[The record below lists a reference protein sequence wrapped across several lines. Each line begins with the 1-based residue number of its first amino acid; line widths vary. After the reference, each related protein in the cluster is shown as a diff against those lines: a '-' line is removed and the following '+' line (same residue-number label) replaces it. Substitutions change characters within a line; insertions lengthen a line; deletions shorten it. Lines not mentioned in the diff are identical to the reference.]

1 MSANHPYLIYN
12 ASAGS
17 GKTYTLVK
25 AYLTILLQA
34 SGTLAFK
41 NILAITFTNKAAGE
55 MKTRIIDALKH
66 FSSEDI
72 VSQSNPMF
80 EELCRDLN
88 LSAEDLTAKSN
99 RILDAIMHNY
109 AAFDISTIDGF
120 THKIIRTFAHDLKLP
135 LNFEVA
141 LDVETLLNEAV
152 DRLISKAGTDK
163 RLTKTLVDFAIE
175 KADDDKSWDVA
186 RDFYAISKLLVN
198 ENDRPFIENLQDKTL
213 DDFKALKTT
222 LRQEIKKTE
231 QLSID
236 SATHALGFIADNGLV
251 FENFS
256 RGSIPNYF
264 KKVSDGDFNQNVDS
278 VKWPTELV
286 EGSTIYPKSKTDA
299 DTAATIESIQ
309 PQLAEFFITTKTAV
323 LNFKL
328 LKAIYRNLTPLSVLS
343 AINTEL
349 QLIKEEQNVMLISE
363 FNGLISQE
371 IKNQPTPFI
380 YERIGEKF
388 KHYFIDEFQ
397 DTSELQWQNLTPLLD
412 NAIASQPGSIM
423 LVGDAKQAIYRW
435 RGGKAEQFINLYN
448 KTENAFHLEPEII
461 PLESNFRSFQE
472 IINFNNG
479 FFDYLSDTI
488 FSHPDHSGLYQ
499 TAKQLTRKEES
510 GYVQLEFLDLND
522 VDDKALAYSEEVY
535 NTIKSCLE
543 NGYQEADICVLVR
556 KKKEGI
562 AIANYL
568 SEQGLNIMSS
578 ETLLLN
584 SSQNVQFVNNILRL
598 LLQPENQ
605 ETKAEILLHITHL
618 CQIEDKHS
626 FLKAHIQFDVSALFK
641 QLESLGFFIDYN
653 ELIQL
658 SFYDLVETII
668 RQFKLVS
675 HSDAF
680 IQYYMDVVLEFSE
693 KQLADIGSFLH
704 YFDSKNEKLS
714 IVTPE
719 GYQAIQIMTVH
730 KSKGLEFP
738 VVIFPF
744 ADLDIYREIT
754 PQEWFPI
761 NPETFNGFSHTL
773 LNYSKAFEN
782 YGDAGKEIFDRH
794 QSELELDNINILY
807 VALTRPVEQLYVIS
821 KLDINAKGDVNQKS
835 YAGFLISYLQ
845 QIGKWENNQ
854 MLYQFG
860 NQIKESKTKAKELS
874 TIIRNSFISTPKE
887 AHNIKIITRSASL
900 WDTIQEK
907 AIEKG
912 NLIHDIM
919 AEIKTEADVD
929 YVLKSFLENG
939 TINQAQEPILKETV
953 LQIINH
959 PKLSPFYTD
968 ENITVYNE
976 RDIISNDGSI
986 LRPDRLVIRNNKDA
1000 VIIDYKAGKEMPTHI
1015 QQLESYESILK
1026 VMNFEVTKKILIY
1039 INDGI
1044 AIKEF

>member
-1 MSANHPYLIYN
+1 MLANHPYLIYN

-25 AYLTILLQA
+25 AYLTILLKA
-34 SGTLAFK
+34 SGTLTFK

-55 MKTRIIDALKH
+55 MKTRIIDALKD

-72 VSQSNPMF
+72 LTQSNPMF
-80 EELCRDLN
+80 EDLCLELDMSATDL
-88 LSAEDLTAKSN
+88 SSKSH

-120 THKIIRTFAHDLKLP
+120 THKLIRTFAHDLKLP

-175 KADDDKSWDVA
+175 KADDDKSWDVS
-186 RDFYAISKLLVN
+186 RDFYAISKLLIT
-198 ENDRPFIENLQDKTL
+198 ENDRPYIEELQDKTL
-213 DDFKALKTT
+213 DDFKALKST
-222 LRQEIKKTE
+222 LRDEITKTE

-236 SATHALGFIADNGLV
+236 SATQALCFISENGLE
-251 FENFS
+251 FENFT
-256 RGSIPNYF
+256 RASIPNYF
-264 KKVSDGDFNQNVDS
+264 KKVSEADFSQNIDT
-278 VKWPTELV
+278 VKWPTELI
-286 EGSTIYPKSKTDA
+286 EGNTIYPKSKTDA
-299 DTAATIESIQ
+299 EIASTIESIQ

-343 AINTEL
+343 VVNTEL

-412 NAIASQPGSIM
+412 NAIASQPGSMM

-448 KTENAFHLEPEII
+448 KTENPFHLEPEII
-461 PLESNFRSFQE
+461 SLDSNYRSFQE

-479 FFDYLSDTI
+479 FFSYLSATI
-488 FSHPDHSGLYQ
+488 FSHSDHSSLYLN
-499 TAKQLTRKEES
+499 AKQNLKKEAS

-522 VDDKALAYSEEVY
+522 VDDKAIAYSEEVY

-543 NGYQEADICVLVR
+543 NGFQEADICVLVR
-556 KKKEGI
+556 KKKEGV

-605 ETKAEILLHITHL
+605 EIKAEILLHIAHL

-626 FLKAHIQFDVSALFK
+626 FLKPRVNLSINELFK
-641 QLESLGFFIDYN
+641 NLESLDYFIDYT
-653 ELIQL
+653 ELVQL

-668 RQFKLVS
+668 RQFKLIQ

-704 YFDSKNEKLS
+704 YFDSKSEKLS

-744 ADLDIYREIT
+744 ADLDIYREVS

-782 YGDAGKEIFDRH
+782 YGEAGLEIFNKH
-794 QSELELDNINILY
+794 QAELELDNINILY
-807 VALTRPVEQLYVIS
+807 VALTRPVEQLYIIS
-821 KLDINAKGDVNQKS
+821 KLDITSKGVVSEKS
-835 YAGFLISYLQ
+835 YAGFLINYLQ
-845 QIGKWENNQ
+845 HTGTWQDQ
-854 MLYQFG
+854 QLVYHFG
-860 NQIKESKTKAKELS
+860 DKTKQSETKTNKTTS
-874 TIIRNSFISTPKE
+874 IIRNSFISTPKE
-887 AHNIKIITRSASL
+887 SHNIKIITRSASL
-900 WDTIQEK
+900 WDTVQEK

-919 AEIKTEADVD
+919 AEIKSEADVNH
-929 YVLKSFLENG
+929 VIQSFLEG
-939 TINQAQEPILKETV
+939 GIINKIQEPILKKTV
-953 LQIINH
+953 LQIIQH
-959 PKLSPFYTD
+959 PKLQPYFQ
-968 ENITVYNE
+968 EEHITVYNE

-986 LRPDRLVIRNNKDA
+986 LRPDRLVLMHKKDA
-1000 VIIDYKAGKEMPTHI
+1000 VIIDYKSGQELPKHL
-1015 QQLESYESILK
+1015 QQLESYEAILK
-1026 VMNFEVTKKILIY
+1026 VMNFQVIKKILIY

>member
-1 MSANHPYLIYN
+1 MLVNHPYLIYN

-25 AYLTILLQA
+25 AYLTILLKA
-34 SGTLAFK
+34 SSTLAFK

-55 MKTRIIDALKH
+55 MKTRIIDALKD
-66 FSSEDI
+66 FSSEEI
-72 VSQSNPMF
+72 QNPSNPMF
-80 EELCRDLN
+80 VDLCSDLE
-88 LSAEDLTAKSN
+88 LSADDLKTKSKQV
-99 RILDAIMHNY
+99 LDAILHNY

-120 THKIIRTFAHDLKLP
+120 THRIIRTFAHDLKLP

-175 KADDDKSWDVA
+175 KADDDKSWDVS
-186 RDFYAISKLLVN
+186 RDFYAIAKLLVN

-213 DDFKALKTT
+213 DDFKALKNT
-222 LRQEIKKTE
+222 LREEIKKTE
-231 QLSID
+231 QLSMD
-236 SATHALGFIADNGLV
+236 SATHALDFITDNGLA

-256 RGSIPNYF
+256 RASIPNYF
-264 KKVSDGDFNQNVDS
+264 KKVSDGDFSQNIDS
-278 VKWPTELV
+278 AKWPTELV

-299 DTAATIESIQ
+299 NTAATIESIQ

-328 LKAIYRNLTPLSVLS
+328 LKAIYKNLTPLSVLS

-349 QLIKEEQNVMLISE
+349 QLIKEEQNLMLISE

-423 LVGDAKQAIYRW
+423 IVGDAKQAIYRW

-448 KTENAFHLEPEII
+448 KTENPFHLEPEII

-479 FFDYLSDTI
+479 FFNYLSNSI
-488 FSHPDHSGLYQ
+488 FSHPDYSGLYQ
-499 TAKQLTRKEES
+499 ASKQTIRKEYS
-510 GYVQLEFLDLND
+510 GYVQLDFIDLNG
-522 VDDKALAYSEEVY
+522 VEDKALTYSEEVY

-543 NGYQEADICVLVR
+543 NGYHEADICVLVR

-568 SEQGLNIMSS
+568 SEQGLSIMSS

-584 SSQNVQFVNNILRL
+584 SSQNVQFINNILRFI
-598 LLQPENQ
+598 LQPENQ
-605 ETKAEILLHITHL
+605 EIKADILLHIAHL
-618 CQIEDKHS
+618 CAIEDKHS
-626 FLKAHIQFDVSALFK
+626 FLKAHISFSISDLFK
-641 QLESLGFFIDYN
+641 ELENLGFYINYN

-668 RQFKLVS
+668 RQFKLVH

-704 YFDSKNEKLS
+704 YFDSKNDKLS

-744 ADLDIYREIT
+744 ADLDIYREVT

-761 NPETFNGFSHTL
+761 NPETFNGFRYTL
-773 LNYSKAFEN
+773 LNYSKTFEN
-782 YGDAGKEIFDRH
+782 YGQAGKEIFNRH
-794 QSELELDNINILY
+794 QAELELDNINILY
-807 VALTRPVEQLYVIS
+807 VALTRPIEQLYVIS
-821 KLDINAKGDVNQKS
+821 KLDIGAKGNVNQKS
-835 YAGFLISYLQ
+835 YAGFLINYLQ
-845 QIGKWENNQ
+845 KIGKWENKQ
-854 MLYQFG
+854 LRYHFG
-860 NQIKESKTKAKELS
+860 NILKEGKTKPKETT
-874 TIIRNSFISTPKE
+874 TIINNRFISTPKE
-887 AHNIKIITRSASL
+887 AHNIKVVTRSASL

-919 AEIKTEADVD
+919 SEIITETDVE
-929 YVLKSFLENG
+929 YVLQSFLENG
-939 TINQAQEPILKETV
+939 TINNLQAPILKKTV

-959 PKLSPFYTD
+959 PKLLPYYTD

-986 LRPDRLVIRNNKDA
+986 LRPDRLVIQNNKEA
-1000 VIIDYKAGKEMPTHI
+1000 VIIDYKSGKEKPKHI
-1015 QQLESYESILK
+1015 DQLESYESVLK
-1026 VMNFEVTKKILIY
+1026 IMNLNVTKKILIY
-1039 INDGI
+1039 INDSI

>member
-25 AYLTILLQA
+25 AYLTILLKA
-34 SGTLAFK
+34 SGTMAFK

-55 MKTRIIDALKH
+55 MKTRIIDALKD
-66 FSSEDI
+66 FSSEEI
-72 VSQSNPMF
+72 LITSNPMF
-80 EELCRDLN
+80 KELCQDLE
-88 LSAEDLTAKSN
+88 LSPTDLSEKSN

-120 THKIIRTFAHDLKLP
+120 THKLIRTFAHDLKLP

-152 DRLISKAGTDK
+152 DRLISKAGTDE

-175 KADDDKSWDVA
+175 KADDDKSWDVS
-186 RDFYAISKLLVN
+186 RDFYAIAKLLVN
-198 ENDRPFIENLQDKTL
+198 ENDRPYIEELQDKTL

-222 LRQEIKKTE
+222 IRQEIKTTK

-236 SATHALGFIADNGLV
+236 SATNALGFISDSGLE
-251 FENFS
+251 FENFT
-256 RGSIPNYF
+256 RASIPNYF
-264 KKVSDGDFNQNVDS
+264 KKVSEDDFSQNLDA
-278 VKWPTELV
+278 VKWPADLID
-286 EGSTIYPKSKTDA
+286 GNTIYPKSKTDA
-299 DTAATIESIQ
+299 ETASTIENIQ
-309 PQLAEFFITTKTAV
+309 PQLVEFFIATKTAV

-328 LKAIYRNLTPLSVLS
+328 LKAIYKNLTPLSVLS

-412 NAIASQPGSIM
+412 NAIASQPGSMM

-448 KTENAFHLEPEII
+448 KTENPFHLEPEII
-461 PLESNFRSFQE
+461 PLESNYRSFQE
-472 IINFNNG
+472 IIHFNNG
-479 FFDYLSDTI
+479 FFNYLSKTI
-488 FSHPDHSGLYQ
+488 FSHSDHSGLYKS
-499 TAKQLTRKEES
+499 AKQFIKKEES

-535 NTIKSCLE
+535 NTIQSCLQ

-556 KKKEGI
+556 KKKEGV

-605 ETKAEILLHITHL
+605 EIKAEILLHIAHL

-626 FLKAHIQFDVSALFK
+626 FLKPRINLSIGDLFK
-641 QLESLGFFIDYN
+641 KFESLDYFINYT
-653 ELIQL
+653 ELVQL

-668 RQFKLVS
+668 RQFKLVK

-704 YFDSKNEKLS
+704 YFDSKNESLS

-744 ADLDIYREIT
+744 ADLDIYREMN

-782 YGDAGKEIFDRH
+782 YGEAGKEIFDRH
-794 QSELELDNINILY
+794 QAELELDNINILY
-807 VALTRPVEQLYVIS
+807 VALTRAVEQLYVIS
-821 KLDINAKGDVNQKS
+821 KLDITAKGIVNEKS
-835 YAGFLISYLQ
+835 YAGFLINYLQ
-845 QIGKWENNQ
+845 QIGKWENEQ
-854 MLYQFG
+854 MVYQFG
-860 NQIKESKTKAKELS
+860 DKLKQSETKSKVTS

-919 AEIKTEADVD
+919 AEIKTEVDVD
-929 YVLKSFLENG
+929 YVMNSFLENG
-939 TINQAQEPILKETV
+939 TINQTQEPILKETV
-953 LQIINH
+953 LQIIHH
-959 PKLSPFYTD
+959 PKLQSYFQE

-986 LRPDRLVIRNNKDA
+986 LRPDRLVILNEKDA
-1000 VIIDYKAGKEMPTHI
+1000 VIIDYKSGKELPKHM
-1015 QQLESYESILK
+1015 QQLESYAAILK
-1026 VMNFEVTKKILIY
+1026 VMNFEVSKKILIY
-1039 INDGI
+1039 INDSI

>member
-25 AYLTILLQA
+25 AYLTILLKS
-34 SGTLAFK
+34 SGNMAFK

-55 MKTRIIDALKH
+55 MKTRIIDALKQ

-72 VSQSNPMF
+72 LIEPSSMF
-80 EELCRDLN
+80 EDLCRELEVQPAVLMD
-88 LSAEDLTAKSN
+88 KST

-120 THKIIRTFAHDLKLP
+120 THKLIRTFAHDLKLP

-175 KADDDKSWDVA
+175 KADDDKSWDVS

-198 ENDRPFIENLQDKTL
+198 ENDRPYIESLQDKTL
-213 DDFKALKTT
+213 DDFKELKST
-222 LRQEIKKTE
+222 LHKEIKTNK
-231 QLSID
+231 QLCLD
-236 SATHALGFIADNGLV
+236 SANSALSFIEDHGLT
-251 FENFS
+251 FEDFL

-264 KKVSDGDFNQNVDS
+264 KKITTGDFTPDLSKVN
-278 VKWPTELV
+278 WPNDLLA
-286 EGSTIYPKSKTDA
+286 GNTIYPKSKTKPDV
-299 DTAATIESIQ
+299 AATIENIQ
-309 PQLAEFFITTKTAV
+309 PQLAEFFKTTTSAV

-328 LKAIYRNLTPLSVLS
+328 LKAIYKNLTPLSVLS
-343 AINTEL
+343 AINSEL
-349 QLIKEEQNVMLISE
+349 QLIKDEQNVMLISE

-397 DTSELQWQNLTPLLD
+397 DTSELQWQNLMPLLD
-412 NAIASQPGSIM
+412 NAIASQPGSMM

-448 KTENAFHLEPEII
+448 QKENPFSLKPEIRS
-461 PLESNFRSFQE
+461 LESNYRSFQE
-472 IINFNNG
+472 VINFNNG
-479 FFDYLSDTI
+479 FFNYLSDTI
-488 FSHPDHSGLYQ
+488 FSHADHSGLYKN
-499 TAKQLTRKEES
+499 AKQLIKKEQN
-510 GYVQLEFLDLND
+510 GYVQLQFLDLNE

-535 NTIKSCLE
+535 NTILSCLE
-543 NGYQEADICVLVR
+543 NGFQEADICVLVR
-556 KKKEGI
+556 KKKDGV

-584 SSQNVQFVNNILRL
+584 NSQNVQFVNNILRL

-605 ETKAEILLHITHL
+605 ETKAAILLHISNL
-618 CQIEDKHS
+618 CHIEEKHN
-626 FLKAHIQFDVSALFK
+626 FLKTHIHLDISALFK
-641 QLESLGFFIDYN
+641 KLEALDFFINYN
-653 ELIQL
+653 DLIQL
-658 SFYDLVETII
+658 SFYDMVETII
-668 RQFKLVS
+668 REFKLVN

-693 KQLADIGSFLH
+693 KQLADMGSFLQ

-761 NPETFNGFSHTL
+761 NPETFNGFNHTL
-773 LNYSKAFEN
+773 LNYSKTFED

-807 VALTRPVEQLYVIS
+807 VALTRPIEQLYIIS
-821 KLDINAKGDVNQKS
+821 KLDINPKGVVNAKTYS
-835 YAGFLISYLQ
+835 GFLISYLQ
-845 QIGKWENNQ
+845 QLGKWENQQ
-854 MLYQFG
+854 MVYQFG
-860 NQIKESKTKAKELS
+860 DKVKVSETKSEETA
-874 TIIRNSFISTPKE
+874 TIIRNTFISTPKE
-887 AHNIKIITRSASL
+887 THNVKVVTRSASL
-900 WDTIQEK
+900 WDTVQEQ

-919 AEIKTEADVD
+919 AQIKTESDVD
-929 YVLKSFLENG
+929 FVMQSFLEDG
-939 TINQAQEPILKETV
+939 TINSTQSPLLKETV
-953 LQIINH
+953 LQIIRH
-959 PKLSPFYTD
+959 PQLQAYFQP

-986 LRPDRLVIRNNKDA
+986 LRPDRLVIMNKNEA
-1000 VIIDYKAGKEMPTHI
+1000 VIIDYKSGKELERHT
-1015 QQLESYESILK
+1015 QQLESYAAILK
-1026 VMNFEVTKKILIY
+1026 VMNFHVTKKILIY
-1039 INDGI
+1039 INNSI

>member
-1 MSANHPYLIYN
+1 MIATQPYLIYN

-25 AYLTILLQA
+25 AYLTILLKA
-34 SGTLAFK
+34 SSTVAFK

-55 MKTRIIDALKH
+55 MKTRIIEALKD
-66 FSSEDI
+66 FSSEEI
-72 VSQSNPMF
+72 LTQSNSMF
-80 EELCRDLN
+80 DDLCRDLEISPEN
-88 LSAEDLTAKSN
+88 LKTKSTLV
-99 RILDAIMHNY
+99 LDAILHNY

-141 LDVETLLNEAV
+141 LDVETLLNESV

-175 KADDDKSWDVA
+175 KADDDKSWDVS
-186 RDFYAISKLLVN
+186 RDFYAIAKLLVN
-198 ENDRPFIENLQDKTL
+198 ENDKPFIEALQGKSV
-213 DDFKALKTT
+213 DDFKDLKNT
-222 LRQEIKKTE
+222 LRQELKKTE

-236 SATHALGFIADNGLV
+236 SATQVLGFIRDNGLI
-251 FENFS
+251 FENFT
-256 RGSIPNYF
+256 RASIPNYF
-264 KKVSDGDFNQNVDS
+264 KKVSEGNFSQDLET
-278 VKWPTELV
+278 VKWPADLI
-286 EGSTIYPKSKTDA
+286 EGNTIYPKSKTDA
-299 DTAATIESIQ
+299 ETASTIENIQ
-309 PQLAEFFITTKTAV
+309 PQLAQFFNTTKTAV

-328 LKAIYRNLTPLSVLS
+328 LKAIYRNLTPLSVLR

-412 NAIASQPGSIM
+412 NAIASQPGSMM

-448 KTENAFHLEPEII
+448 KTDNPFHLEPEII
-461 PLESNFRSFQE
+461 SLESNFRSFQE
-472 IINFNNG
+472 IIKFNND
-479 FFDYLSDTI
+479 FFNYLSETI
-488 FSHPDHSGLYQ
+488 FRHSDHSSLYKN
-499 TAKQLTRKEES
+499 AKQLVKKEES
-510 GYVQLEFLDLND
+510 GYVQLEFLDLQD
-522 VDDKALAYSEEVY
+522 LDDKALAYSEEVY
-535 NTIKSCLE
+535 NTIKSCLK
-543 NGYQEADICVLVR
+543 NGYTEADICVLVR
-556 KKKEGI
+556 KKKEGV

-605 ETKAEILLHITHL
+605 ETKAEILIHIAHI
-618 CQIEDKHS
+618 CQIKETHN
-626 FLKAHIQFDVSALFK
+626 FLKAHIHLDIKSLFK
-641 QLESLGFFIDYN
+641 HLELLSFFIDYSA
-653 ELIQL
+653 LIQL
-658 SFYDLVETII
+658 AFYDLVETII
-668 RQFKLVS
+668 RQFKLVN

-744 ADLDIYREIT
+744 ADLDIYREVS

-782 YGDAGKEIFDRH
+782 YGEAGKIIFDRH
-794 QSELELDNINILY
+794 QAELELDNINILY
-807 VALTRPVEQLYVIS
+807 VALTRPVEQLYIIS
-821 KLDINAKGDVNQKS
+821 KLDISSKGEINPKS

-845 QIGKWENNQ
+845 QLGKWESNQ
-854 MLYQFG
+854 MVYQFG
-860 NQIKESKTKAKELS
+860 KQLKESETKSKDVS

-887 AHNIKIITRSASL
+887 THNIKVITRSGSL

-919 AEIKTEADVD
+919 AEIITETDVD
-929 YVLKSFLENG
+929 YVLQSFLENG
-939 TINQAQEPILKETV
+939 TINKTQEPILKETV

-959 PKLSPFYTD
+959 PKLSSYYKD
-968 ENITVYNE
+968 KNITVYNE

-986 LRPDRLVIRNNKDA
+986 LRPDRLVILNQNEA
-1000 VIIDYKAGKEMPTHI
+1000 VIIDYKSGKELPKHT
-1015 QQLESYESILK
+1015 QQLESYASILQ
-1026 VMNFEVTKKILIY
+1026 VMNFNVTKKILIY